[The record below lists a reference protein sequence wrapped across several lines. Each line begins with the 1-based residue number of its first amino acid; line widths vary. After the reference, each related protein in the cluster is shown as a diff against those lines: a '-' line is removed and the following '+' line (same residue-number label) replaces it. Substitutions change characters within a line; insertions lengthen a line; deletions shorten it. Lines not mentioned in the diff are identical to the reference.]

1 MTIFVIAMRKL
12 LSIILLLLL
21 VWPTGAQTDS
31 LRLGF
36 SVRGRVVDARTG
48 RPLESVHISIPGR
61 HQATVTNA
69 EGDFVLK
76 SDRAFEWIECSFL
89 GYKTR
94 RLSAEDGVTVRLSRE
109 NLQLTEASIVSGDP
123 QTLLL
128 TALDKLWDNY
138 CKEPELL
145 ECFYR
150 ETVQKRSRYT
160 YVAEAV
166 ARLYKHPY
174 DGSVFRDA
182 AALEKSRVLVS
193 QRRRDT
199 LSVKSMGGPTL
210 AITHDILKNREIV
223 FNETDL
229 EYYDF
234 RMDRPAYVG
243 DRLQF
248 VIEMFPVRSADY
260 ALFHCKVYID
270 RELLT
275 FSRVEASLDMSDRSK
290 ATRML
295 LVSKPRGLRFFPQ
308 EASLVLNY
316 RQVEGKTRLEYFRST
331 IRFDCDWR
339 KRLFRTRYT
348 TVNEL
353 VITDVRPEAMPIPRK
368 ERFYQRDHLSDKAL
382 EFQDPDFWKDY
393 NIIEPTESLEHA
405 IDRLRRQ
412 SRSN

>member
-160 YVAEAV
+160 YVRRWPACTSI
-166 ARLYKHPY
+166 HTT
-174 DGSVFRDA
+174 
-182 AALEKSRVLVS
+182 ALSS
-193 QRRRDT
+193 
-199 LSVKSMGGPTL
+199 
-210 AITHDILKNREIV
+210 
-223 FNETDL
+223 
-229 EYYDF
+229 
-234 RMDRPAYVG
+234 
-243 DRLQF
+243 
-248 VIEMFPVRSADY
+248 
-260 ALFHCKVYID
+260 
-270 RELLT
+270 
-275 FSRVEASLDMSDRSK
+275 
-290 ATRML
+290 
-295 LVSKPRGLRFFPQ
+295 
-308 EASLVLNY
+308 
-316 RQVEGKTRLEYFRST
+316 
-331 IRFDCDWR
+331 
-339 KRLFRTRYT
+339 
-348 TVNEL
+348 
-353 VITDVRPEAMPIPRK
+353 AMPP
-368 ERFYQRDHLSDKAL
+368 
-382 EFQDPDFWKDY
+382 P
-393 NIIEPTESLEHA
+393 
-405 IDRLRRQ
+405 LRRAVCW
-412 SRSN
+412 